1 MDYSNKI
8 KYKNDALK
16 VYQKSQKKALLE
28 SFDIYKPK
36 LVFFTGAGISAES
49 GISTFRDS
57 GGLWE
62 NHSIYEI
69 ATAKALRKNFEK
81 CNDFYNKRRLDVKNS
96 IPNNAHFLIQKLE
109 SFFNVEVITQNVD
122 DLHERAGSNK
132 VYHLHGEIMK
142 SQAIS
147 NRKFIYSQTTNIEVG
162 DRCPKSNSQ
171 LRPYIILFDEL
182 LDKGIYYAARK
193 SIREAD
199 LVVVIGS
206 TLQVT
211 PASDLLMEVIGQ
223 KKVYLI
229 DLKDPLG
236 HDNVN
241 FIQNK
246 ATTGMEIVY
255 NLLLQDLEE
264 LKIKFQKQ
272 KALL

>member
-1 MDYSNKI
+1 MDYGNKP
-8 KYKNDALK
+8 KYKNDAIK
-16 VYQKSQKKALLE
+16 VYQKSHKKTLQG

-62 NHSIYEI
+62 NHSVYEI
-69 ATAKALRKNFEK
+69 ATAKALKNNFEK
-81 CNDFYNKRRLDVKNS
+81 ANDFYNQRRRDVKGTV
-96 IPNNAHFLIQKLE
+96 PNNAHLLIKKLE
-109 SFFNVEVITQNVD
+109 DFFDVEIITQNVD
-122 DLHERAGSNK
+122 DLHERAGSQNI
-132 VYHLHGEIMK
+132 YHLHGEIMK
-142 SQAIS
+142 SQAMS
-147 NRKFIYSQTTNIEVG
+147 NRTYIYDQVDDIEVG
-162 DRCPKSNSQ
+162 QRCPKSNSQ
-171 LRPYIILFDEL
+171 LRPNIVLFDEL
-182 LDKGIYYAARK
+182 LNEDIFYSARK
-193 SIREAD
+193 SIREAE
-199 LVVVIGS
+199 LVVIVGS

-211 PASDLLMEVIGQ
+211 PAADLVFEIIGQ

-229 DLKDPLG
+229 DIKDPLG
-236 HDNVN
+236 DDNVN

-264 LKIKFQKQ
+264 LKLKYQKE